1 MGRPKQAIIV
11 AAGVGS
17 RLRPLTNDRPK
28 CLIEVDGQLILR
40 RSMQLMMDQGVNDI
54 AVVVGYRR
62 EMIVEHLRGFPV
74 TFFYNPF
81 YRITNN
87 MASLWFTAPFIKSD
101 FIYSHCDIVYDVPLL
116 TMLMEDG
123 RENILLV
130 EKKECGAEEMKVQ
143 VKDGRLVASSKEIPR
158 EESFGEWTGLA
169 RFSADFGA
177 RLMETISHLIEQG
190 QQMAYDTLAFNR
202 TVEQGRVIEIASFTS
217 LHWIEIDSIDDL
229 NQAHELF
236 ASTKDFS

>member
-17 RLRPLTNDRPK
+17 RLRPLTDDRPK
-28 CLIEVDGQLILR
+28 SIIEVDGQSMLR
-40 RSMQLMMDQGVNDI
+40 RSIQLMIEHGINDI
-54 AVVVGYRR
+54 AVVVGYRK
-62 EMIVEHLRGFPV
+62 EMIMEHIRDFPV

-87 MASLWFTAPFIKSD
+87 MASLWFASPFIKGD
-101 FIYSHCDIVYDVPLL
+101 FIYSHSDVVYDVTLL
-116 TMLMEDG
+116 TMLVEDE
-123 RENILLV
+123 RENVLLV

-169 RFSADFGA
+169 SFSADFGA
-177 RLMETISHLIEQG
+177 KLMETISHLIEQG
-190 QQMAYDTLAFNR
+190 QQMAYDTLAFTR
-202 TVEQGRVIEIASFTS
+202 IVEQGHVIEITSFTS
-217 LHWIEIDSIDDL
+217 LPWIEIDSIEDL

-236 ASTKDFS
+236 AST